1 MNITIQNIADKEQEI
16 LEQLVSGAQPYIF
29 ELLTRFGDYEEN
41 TRIVAVTNEPQDMA
55 EQLAMDERGCG
66 PDDYDETMGGY
77 WFDGYMVFSQGFSV
91 ITPFEM
97 AVFLVAED
105 IR

>member
-1 MNITIQNIADKEQEI
+1 MNITTQDIIDKEQEV
-16 LEQLVSGAQPYIF
+16 LAQLINGAQPYIF
-29 ELLTRFGDYEEN
+29 NLLTRFGDYEES
-41 TRIVAVTNEPQDMA
+41 TRLVAVTNEPQDMA
-55 EQLAMDERGCG
+55 NKLAMDERGCA
-66 PDDYDETMGGY
+66 PIDYDESMGGY